1 MTWIVGARV
10 RHTVR
15 PEWGQ
20 GVILEVGPGDR
31 LKVHFAN
38 AGENVLTARFL
49 VPVTGAQATKP
60 IFVPRVGTRK
70 AAVPRANIE
79 DYKKAFLE
87 QFPKGFRDPAFRDQE
102 RAYKLEARDLLV
114 TSLSAKEFRA
124 LEKSGDHSA
133 VCKLARAVISKTNL
147 VFSHEQ
153 MKLSNG
159 LKGAEAQ
166 QHFSASLYMLL
177 HGDTPFEERFTGF
190 ADVLSEIGAAK
201 WTIATYF
208 PFLMM
213 PEEQFFLKPNMAKL
227 MADVCRVELNYRPEP
242 NWLTYKCLLR
252 LAAQLFEE
260 LKDLKPKD
268 MIDVQSF
275 MWCVAR

>member
-1 MTWIVGARV
+1 MTWMVGGRV

-20 GVILEVGPGDR
+20 GSIRAVGPADR
-31 LKVHFAN
+31 LTVYFAN
-38 AGENVLTARFL
+38 VGEMLLTPRFL
-49 VPVTGAQATKP
+49 VEVTGAEAEKP
-60 IFVPRVGTRK
+60 FFM
-70 AAVPRANIE
+70 PRAGKRKSAAPRGNIA
-79 DYKKAFLE
+79 DYKKVFLE
-87 QFPKGFRDPAFRDQE
+87 QFPRGFRDPAFLDQE
-102 RAYKLEARDLLV
+102 RTYKLEARDLLV

-124 LEKSGDHSA
+124 LEKSGEHAA

-166 QHFSASLYMLL
+166 PRFSASLYLLL
-177 HGDTPFEERFTGF
+177 HGNTPFEERFTGF
-190 ADVLSEIGAAK
+190 ADALSEIGAAK

-213 PEEQFFLKPNMAKL
+213 PEEHLFLKPNIAKL

-242 NWLTYKCLLR
+242 NWLTYQCLLR
-252 LAAQLFEE
+252 LAAQLFEDLE
-260 LKDLKPKD
+260 DLKPKD